1 MSERVNAAILGASG
15 YTGADMVRLALGH
28 PGVRIVA
35 LGANEKAGRPYAEIY
50 PHLQFHGLPVL
61 QKAEDIDWDGVDV
74 VFGCLPHGASEE
86 ILSRLPERI
95 AIVDLSADFRLKDAA
110 TYAEWYGRTHTSPQL
125 LPRAVYG
132 LTEWARSALRS
143 ARIAACPGCYP
154 TATLLALLPLISQ
167 GVIEADDLIID
178 AKSGVSGA
186 GRSLKEANLFCEIGE
201 SAHAYSVGAH
211 RHMPEI
217 EQEISRFAGKD
228 VRVNFTPH
236 LIPMSRGE
244 LVTCHVR
251 LKPGRTA
258 ADARAAVRAATK
270 DEPFVHLA
278 PEGLS
283 PATRHVRGS
292 NHCLIN
298 VFADRIPGRAIVI
311 AAIDNL
317 VKGSAGQALQ
327 NMNVMLGF
335 EETLGL
341 RQPPL
346 FP

>member
-1 MSERVNAAILGASG
+1 MADRLNIAILGASG

-28 PGVRIVA
+28 PGLRIAA
-35 LGANEKAGRPYAEIY
+35 LGGESKAGLALAETY
-50 PHLQFHGLPVL
+50 PHLGYYDLPRL
-61 QKAEDIDWDGVDV
+61 QKAEDIAWDGIDA

-86 ILSRLPERI
+86 ILSKLPERI
-95 AIVDLSADFRLKDAA
+95 AIIDLSADFRLKSPDS
-110 TYAEWYGRTHTSPQL
+110 YAEWYGRAHSSPGL
-125 LPRAVYG
+125 LAGAVYG
-132 LTEWARSALRS
+132 LTEWARPKLRS

-154 TATLLALLPLISQ
+154 TAALLALLPLVQSGI
-167 GVIEADDLIID
+167 ILLDDVIID

-186 GRSLKEANLFCEIGE
+186 GRALKEQNLFCEAGE
-201 SAHAYSVGAH
+201 SAQAYGVGRH

-217 EQEISRFAGKD
+217 EQELGLAAGRD
-228 VRVNFTPH
+228 VRINFTPH
-236 LIPMSRGE
+236 LLPMSRGE

-251 LKPGRTA
+251 LAPRRTLE
-258 ADARAAVRAATK
+258 DARATLRAASK

-278 PEGLS
+278 PEGLAPS
-283 PATRHVRGS
+283 TRHVRGS

-298 VFADRIPGRAIVI
+298 VFEDRIPGRIIVL

-327 NMNVMLGF
+327 NLNVMLGF
-335 EETLGL
+335 PETQGL
-341 RQPPL
+341 EQPPL